1 MNIAE
6 ITDYMYSCYR
16 EIVMYSIIAILVFN
30 SLFLKLL
37 LSFANPSDFR
47 VSVDNGRNVV
57 IVEVGG
63 ASADS

>member
-1 MNIAE
+1 MKIAE

-16 EIVMYSIIAILVFN
+16 EIVIYSIIADLVFD

-47 VSVDNGRNVV
+47 VSVDYGRNAV
-57 IVEVGG
+57 IVEVSG
-63 ASADS
+63 ATADS